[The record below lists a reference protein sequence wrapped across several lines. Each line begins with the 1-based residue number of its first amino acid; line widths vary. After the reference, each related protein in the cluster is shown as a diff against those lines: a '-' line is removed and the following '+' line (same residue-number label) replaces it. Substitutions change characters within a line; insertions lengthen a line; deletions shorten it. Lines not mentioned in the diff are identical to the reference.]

1 MEAQKAMS
9 RSGNYQDS
17 TTAPLGRSHDDD
29 AAAQD
34 DGDQEE
40 VVSLSPDAS
49 GNILPAVEKVS
60 RFFTYPT
67 FELIIF

>member
-1 MEAQKAMS
+1 MPNHVPIGQI
-9 RSGNYQDS
+9 
-17 TTAPLGRSHDDD
+17 TTSPRCHDDD

-40 VVSLSPDAS
+40 AVSLSPDAS

-60 RFFTYPT
+60 QLITYPRS
-67 FELIIF
+67 